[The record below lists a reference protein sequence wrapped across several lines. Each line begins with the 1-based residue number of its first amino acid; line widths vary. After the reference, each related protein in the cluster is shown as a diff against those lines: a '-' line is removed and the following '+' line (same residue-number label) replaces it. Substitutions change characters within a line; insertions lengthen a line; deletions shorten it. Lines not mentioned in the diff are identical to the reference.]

1 MHYGYLNDDR
11 PVIVT
16 RLTVDGR
23 TITNPKP
30 ETLRNAGYK
39 EIKYT
44 PCPTE
49 SGFYF
54 VPHWT
59 ETETEIVQEWEKK
72 EAPSV
77 SDEDRWSTL
86 ERILRND

>member
-30 ETLRNAGYK
+30 ETLKNAGYK
-39 EIKYT
+39 EIRYT
-44 PCPTE
+44 SQPVAEP
-49 SGFYF
+49 GFYF
-54 VPHWT
+54 SPEWR
-59 ETETEIVQEWEKK
+59 ETEGAIEQIWAKK
-72 EAPSV
+72 ELPQ
-77 SDEDRWSTL
+77 SDEPWEAF
-86 ERILRND
+86 ERIMMNE